1 MTDIFSSIKNC
12 LIGASFKHCIDS
24 LRPQLSEPQCLP
36 FLAIGVKYS
45 IEFKMKHSTVTFYA
59 YPMLFSSEIMAE
71 AYTRGFDYGKVFEVD
86 EVRQMLDIE
95 IKE

>member
-1 MTDIFSSIKNC
+1 
-12 LIGASFKHCIDS
+12 
-24 LRPQLSEPQCLP
+24 
-36 FLAIGVKYS
+36 
-45 IEFKMKHSTVTFYA
+45 MKHSTVTFYA